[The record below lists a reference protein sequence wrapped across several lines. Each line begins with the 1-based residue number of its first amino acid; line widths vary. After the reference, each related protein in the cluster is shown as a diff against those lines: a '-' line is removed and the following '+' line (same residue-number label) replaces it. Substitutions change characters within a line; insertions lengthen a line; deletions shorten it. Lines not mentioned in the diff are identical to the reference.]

1 MQTELKAIRSTPQV
15 SLTVAVGGI
24 ELIADDLADSAM
36 LTAIAR
42 GLMGKDVALW
52 DQIAA
57 SAKEVAREW
66 RDKEKSFEM
75 KPPRRKAKA

>member
-1 MQTELKAIRSTPQV
+1 MRTKLKAINSKPQV
-15 SLTVAVGGI
+15 SLIVAVGGI
-24 ELIADDLADSAM
+24 ELIADNLADSAM

-42 GLMGKDVALW
+42 GLTGKDVALW

-66 RDKEKSFEM
+66 RDNGESFEM
-75 KPPRRKAKA
+75 KPPRRKARA